1 VSPFLYIRSVLR
13 PDVLEDGLS
22 YPARGDW
29 VGRIIIGGV
38 LGLLSVFV
46 IPAFAIFGYLV
57 RVLERTVAGDEVP
70 PTFDDWGDLLAKG
83 VVATLI
89 ALVYSI
95 VPVVA
100 YGVVI
105 SVVAGIGSGIGG
117 DLGALIGVTGAL
129 LALAFIPVLLFIYYA
144 VPAALT
150 AYAAR
155 GDVKA
160 AFDVEILKPTLFSVE
175 YLLAVLMPLLI
186 STGVFVVSVVLILTV
201 VGAVFVPFVQFY
213 GQVAVFRMFGTA
225 FADQSDYIETGSVGP
240 DDETSVPA

>member
-1 VSPFLYIRSVLR
+1 MI
-13 PDVLEDGLS
+13 EDGLS

-46 IPAFAIFGYLV
+46 VPAFAIFGYLV

-70 PTFDDWGDLLAKG
+70 PAFDDWGDLLAKG

-100 YGVVI
+100 YGIVI

-225 FADQSDYIETGSVGP
+225 FADQSDYIETGSGGP